1 MSSIR
6 LARTPDWPA
15 LWRLLSPVFAAG
27 RTYAYPRDIAEA
39 DARAAWMDK
48 PAATFAGEADDGTI
62 VATYYLVA
70 NQPGQGAH
78 VANCGYVVAE
88 AARGAGWAS
97 AMCEHSQREA
107 VARGFRAMQYNF
119 VAETNAGAV
128 RLWQKHGF
136 EVVGRLPGAFCHPE
150 AGDVDALVMYKQ
162 LAPPLNRRR

>member
-6 LARTPDWPA
+6 IAEPADWPA
-15 LWRLLSPVFAAG
+15 IWTILAPVFAAG
-27 RTYAYPRDIAEA
+27 ETYAYARDIDAT
-39 DARAAWMDK
+39 DARRVWMDK
-48 PAATFAGEADDGTI
+48 PEATFVGETSDGTI
-62 VATYYLVA
+62 AATYYLIA

-119 VAETNAGAV
+119 VAETNDGAV

-136 EVVGRLPGAFCHPE
+136 EIVGRLPGAFCHPR
-150 AGDVDALVMYKQ
+150 AGDVDALVMYKR
-162 LAPPLNRRR
+162 LTESGAD

>member
-1 MSSIR
+1 MHSIR
-6 LARTPDWPA
+6 IAESADWAAIWPILA
-15 LWRLLSPVFAAG
+15 PVFAAG
-27 RTYAYPRDIAEA
+27 ETYAYARDIDEA
-39 DARAAWMDK
+39 DARAVWMDK
-48 PAATFAGEADDGTI
+48 PDVTFVGEAADGTI
-62 VATYYLVA
+62 AATYYLVA

-88 AARGAGWAS
+88 AARGAGWAG

-136 EVVGRLPGAFCHPE
+136 EIVGRLPGAFCHPD
-150 AGDVDALVMYKQ
+150 AGDVDALVMYK
-162 LAPPLNRRR
+162 PLVTPLSRG